1 MGNTFY
7 FDWEVQLMEWLQS
20 GMGSAGAAI
29 AQFLTV
35 CGEELVLILLLGFIY
50 WCYDKEFGKFIGV
63 NIVVGLTWNP
73 MLKNVALR
81 RRPYFDHPGIRCI
94 RAAEPEADIYDISE
108 QGFSFPSGH
117 STNGVIAYG
126 SIPVYKK
133 NKWLTVLGIVM
144 PLLIGLSR
152 VMLGVHY
159 PTDVLV
165 GWLMGGIVVLLVSYL
180 QRKVKRKWIL
190 HLILFVTALPGML
203 YCNTSDYYT
212 CVGLMAGLFLA
223 IAFEEK
229 YVHFENTKNPAEC
242 AVRILGGFAVYVLSN
257 TLLKLPFS
265 KEFLASATTA
275 AYMVRFVRY
284 IIVGFVTLGAYPMF
298 FARIKFRDKKT
309 ENSV

>member
-1 MGNTFY
+1 
-7 FDWEVQLMEWLQS
+7 MEWLQS

-29 AQFLTV
+29 AQFLTA

-94 RAAEPEADIYDISE
+94 RPADPKAEIFDISE

-126 SIPVYKK
+126 SMPAYKK
-133 NKWLTVLGIVM
+133 NKGLLAVGIVM

-165 GWLMGGIVVLLVSYL
+165 GWLMGGIVVGLVSWL
-180 QRKVKRKWIL
+180 QRKVRKKWIL
-190 HLILFVTALPGML
+190 HLILFLTALPGMF
-203 YCNTSDYYT
+203 YCNTADYYT

-223 IAFEEK
+223 IAFEEH
-229 YVHFENTKNPAEC
+229 YVHFENTKDPAEC
-242 AVRILGGFAVYVLSN
+242 VIRILGGFAVYALMN
-257 TLLKLPFS
+257 TGLKLPFS
-265 KEFLASATTA
+265 KEFLASGTTA

-284 IIVGFVTLGAYPMF
+284 ILVGFVTLGVYPLVF
-298 FARIKFRDKKT
+298 SRIHLHSQKQEKGI
-309 ENSV
+309 

>member
-1 MGNTFY
+1 
-7 FDWEVQLMEWLQS
+7 MEWLQS

-29 AQFLTV
+29 AQFLTA

-94 RAAEPEADIYDISE
+94 RPADPKAEIFDISE

-126 SIPVYKK
+126 SMPAYKK
-133 NKWLTVLGIVM
+133 NKGLLAVGIVM

-165 GWLMGGIVVLLVSYL
+165 GWLMGGIVVVLVSWL
-180 QRKVKRKWIL
+180 QRKVRKKWIL
-190 HLILFVTALPGML
+190 HLILFLTALPGMF
-203 YCNTSDYYT
+203 YCNTADYYT

-223 IAFEEK
+223 IAFEER
-229 YVHFENTKNPAEC
+229 YVRFENTKDPAEC
-242 AVRILGGFAVYVLSN
+242 VIRILGGFAVYALLN
-257 TLLKLPFS
+257 TGLKLPFS
-265 KEFLASATTA
+265 KEFLASGTTA

-284 IIVGFVTLGAYPMF
+284 ILVGFVTLGVYPLVF
-298 FARIKFRDKKT
+298 SRIHLHSQKQEKGI
-309 ENSV
+309 

>member
-7 FDWEVQLMEWLQS
+7 FDWEVKLMEWLQS
-20 GMGSAGAAI
+20 GMGPVGAAI
-29 AQFLTV
+29 AEFLTI

-63 NIVVGLTWNP
+63 NIVVGLVWNP

-81 RRPYFDHPGIRCI
+81 RRPYYDHPGIRCI
-94 RAAEPEADIYDISE
+94 RPADADADPFDIAE

-117 STNGVIAYG
+117 STNAVIAYG
-126 SIPVYKK
+126 SIPVYKR
-133 NKWLTVLGIVM
+133 NKYLTVFGIVM

-165 GWLMGGIVVLLVSYL
+165 GWLMGLAVVFFVSYL
-180 QRKVKRKWIL
+180 QRKVQRKWIL
-190 HLILFVTALPGML
+190 HLILFLTSLPGML
-203 YCNTSDYYT
+203 YCKTADYYT

-229 YVHFENTKNPAEC
+229 YVHFENTKVPAEC
-242 AVRILGGFAVYVLSN
+242 AVRILCGFAVYALCN
-257 TLLKLPFS
+257 TLLKLPFP
-265 KEFLASATTA
+265 KEFLSSGTTA
-275 AYMVRFVRY
+275 AFMVRFVRY
-284 IIVGFVTLGAYPMF
+284 IIVGFVTLGVYPLAFSKM
-298 FARIKFRDKKT
+298 KFRSKKAQYD
-309 ENSV
+309 V

>member
-7 FDWEVQLMEWLQS
+7 FDWEVRLMEWLQS
-20 GMGSAGAAI
+20 GLGEIGSLI
-29 AQFLTV
+29 AQLFTI

-63 NIVVGLTWNP
+63 NIVVGLVWNP

-94 RAAEPEADIYDISE
+94 RPAEADADPFDIAE

-126 SIPVYKK
+126 SMPVYKK

-152 VMLGVHY
+152 VLLGVHY

-165 GWLMGGIVVLLVSYL
+165 GWLMGVIVVFFVSYL

-190 HLILFVTALPGML
+190 HLVLFVTALPGML
-203 YCNTSDYYT
+203 YCKTADYYT

-242 AVRILGGFAVYVLSN
+242 VIRIIGGFAVYALSN
-257 TLLKLPFS
+257 MLLKLPFP
-265 KEFLASATTA
+265 KEFLASGTTA
-275 AYMVRFVRY
+275 AFLVRFVRY
-284 IIVGFVTLGAYPMF
+284 IIVGFVTLGAYPLVF
-298 FARIKFRDKKT
+298 SKIRLPQRSAKKQA
-309 ENSV
+309 

>member
-7 FDWEVQLMEWLQS
+7 FDWEVTLMEWLQS

-29 AQFLTV
+29 AQFLTA

-94 RAAEPEADIYDISE
+94 RPADPKAEIFDISE

-126 SIPVYKK
+126 SMPAYKK
-133 NKWLTVLGIVM
+133 NKGLLAVGIVM

-165 GWLMGGIVVLLVSYL
+165 GWLMGGIVVGLVSWL
-180 QRKVKRKWIL
+180 QRKVRKKWIL
-190 HLILFVTALPGML
+190 HLILFLTALPGMF
-203 YCNTSDYYT
+203 YCNTADYYT

-223 IAFEEK
+223 IAFEER
-229 YVHFENTKNPAEC
+229 YVRFENTKDPAEC
-242 AVRILGGFAVYVLSN
+242 VIRILGGFAVYALLN
-257 TLLKLPFS
+257 TGLKLPFS
-265 KEFLASATTA
+265 KEFLASGTTA

-284 IIVGFVTLGAYPMF
+284 ILVGFVTLGVYPLVF
-298 FARIKFRDKKT
+298 SRIHLHSQKQEKGI
-309 ENSV
+309 